1 MFRNYLLI
9 ILRNFW
15 RQKLFSLLNI
25 FGLAFAL
32 ASAMFIFLYVSDELR
47 YDTMQPH
54 FKDTYRIG
62 TTYISGD
69 GQHFDNTVAPGF
81 FIRYLKDNRR
91 DDLLYSTRIIWI
103 GYPTALNYKP
113 ADKIVLTEEIKW
125 AEPGFDKVMYFDL
138 LKGNKQKMFDN
149 DNAIVLSETGA
160 RRIFGKEDPMGKVIS
175 LKHFFATQNKEI
187 DLVVTGVYRDY
198 PANSHF
204 KPDYIVNLNAM
215 RAVQG
220 EHFNDYMEGTRF
232 EQYVQFFDDY
242 VVLKPHTNIQSI
254 NAALNTLANQMI
266 QTDSFSRVSGAKLL
280 AFTTKL
286 SDLHFD
292 PKIEWENNT
301 RGNKTYLNIFSII
314 ALMIMLIA
322 CINYTNLAT
331 ARSVKRS
338 REVGLR
344 KSFGSSRKQIAL
356 QFFLE
361 SFFMTLCALVLSIVL
376 VLIFLHPFNQL
387 ADKSFT
393 MASIF
398 QPHMLAI
405 AGGVVLFMT
414 FASGTY
420 PAVYLSRFKPV
431 KVLKG
436 QLIKGKSAEFFRK
449 SLVTVQYTVALG
461 LIIYT
466 FIVIQQMEQL
476 KNTKLNEQGS
486 QLLAIR
492 FGGTATQDKFETFRH
507 SVLQDPQIEHVTL
520 ADHLP
525 RLDYFGMNGSIFKF
539 PQLGNKDL
547 RWNMFNVDYDFPKTF
562 GLEFFA
568 GRDFQYGNINDSSSM
583 ILNQAA
589 VTALGKPLD
598 KIIGATVIDTR
609 DNRPYKVIGIV
620 KDFPYQSM
628 HHAIDPLIITPHN
641 SFFYEICY
649 VKLPPGKFQEKI
661 AQIEKK
667 WKAVYPGV
675 GFSHWFVNDEFNRM
689 YIAENRVL
697 ALAKVFAVLSIIIT
711 IMGVFSLASYTA
723 EQRTKEVGI
732 RKVLGAEDKHV
743 AALFTW
749 VFVKIFII
757 AGLLAIPLSWFF
769 GYKWLQGFVYRVSI
783 NPLIFILSLLGLLL
797 VTFLTVGYEIW
808 KSVKAK
814 PVVAL
819 RTE

>member
-1 MFRNYLLI
+1 
-9 ILRNFW
+9 
-15 RQKLFSLLNI
+15 
-25 FGLAFAL
+25 LALAL

-47 YDTMQPH
+47 YDTMQPYY
-54 FKDTYRIG
+54 KNTYRIG
-62 TTYISGD
+62 TTYITGD
-69 GQHFDNTVAPGF
+69 GQHFDNTVAPGY

-91 DDLLYSTRIIWI
+91 DDILFTTRTIWI
-103 GYPTALNYKP
+103 GYPTALNYKR
-113 ADKIVLTEEIKW
+113 ADKIVLTEKIRW
-125 AEPGFDKVMYFDL
+125 AEPGFNKIISFNL
-138 LKGNKQKMFDN
+138 LKGNKEKMFEN
-149 DNAIVLSETGA
+149 NNAILLSETGA
-160 RRIFGKEDPMGKVIS
+160 RRIFGKENPMGKVIS
-175 LKHFFATQNKEI
+175 LKHFFATQNREI
-187 DLVVTGVYRDY
+187 DLVVTGVYKDY

-204 KPDYIVNLNAM
+204 KPEYIVNLNAM
-215 RAVQG
+215 RAIQG
-220 EHFNDYMEGTRF
+220 EHFDDYMEGSRF
-232 EQYVQFFDDY
+232 DQYVNFFEDY
-242 VVLKPHTNIQSI
+242 VVLKPNASI
-254 NAALNTLANQMI
+254 RSLNNTLSTLANQMI
-266 QTDSFSRVSGAKLL
+266 QTDSFSRVSGAKFL
-280 AFTTKL
+280 AFTTPL

-292 PKIEWENNT
+292 TKVEWENNT
-301 RGNKTYLNIFSII
+301 QGNKTYLDIFSII
-314 ALMIMLIA
+314 AVMIMLIA

-338 REVGLR
+338 KEVGLR

-361 SFFMTLCALVLSIVL
+361 SFLMTLCALVLAIIL
-376 VLIFLHPFNQL
+376 VLIFLHPFNHL
-387 ADKSFT
+387 ADKSFSIG
-393 MASIF
+393 SIF

-405 AGGVVLFMT
+405 IGSVVLFMS
-414 FASGTY
+414 FASGVY
-420 PAVYLSRFKPV
+420 PALYLSGFKPV
-431 KVLKG
+431 NVLKG
-436 QLIKGKSAEFFRK
+436 QLIKGKGAEFFRK

-466 FIVIQQMEQL
+466 FIVIQQMEEL
-476 KNTKLNEQGS
+476 KNAKLNKQGS

-525 RLDYFGMNGSIFKF
+525 RLDYFGMNGTVVKF

-547 RWNMFNVDYDFPKTF
+547 RWNMFNVDYDFAKTF
-562 GLEFFA
+562 GLDFFA

-589 VTALGKPLD
+589 VKTLGKPLD
-598 KIIGATVIDTR
+598 KIIGATVIDNR
-609 DNRPYKVIGIV
+609 DNRLYKVIGVV
-620 KDFPYQSM
+620 KDFNYQSM

-641 SFFYEICY
+641 NFFYEICY
-649 VKLPPGKFQEKI
+649 VKLPAGKFQEKI
-661 AQIEKK
+661 AAIEKK
-667 WKAVYPGV
+667 WKAVYPGI

-697 ALAKVFAVLSIIIT
+697 ALAKVFALLSVIIT

-743 AALFTW
+743 AALFAW

-757 AGLLAIPLSWFF
+757 SSLLAIPLSWFF
-769 GYKWLQGFVYRVSI
+769 GYKWLQGFVYRVPI
-783 NPLIFILSLLGLLL
+783 NPLIFVLSLLGLLL

-814 PVVAL
+814 PVIAL